1 MCSQYWY
8 HQGLHRDD
16 KVGKR
21 WYQLGAR
28 GGVYIGGGIVPR
40 LGAGFDAATFR
51 RQFESKGRFAD
62 YLKAVPTSVITAAT
76 PALIGASSAL
86 DLMAS

>member
-1 MCSQYWY
+1 M
-8 HQGLHRDD
+8 
-16 KVGKR
+16 
-21 WYQLGAR
+21 R

-40 LGAGFDAATFR
+40 LGASFDAAIFR
-51 RQFESKGRFAD
+51 RQFEGKGRFAD

-86 DLMAS
+86 DLMPS